1 MEFTSL
7 TAAGKLIMMLLC
19 LCGMPQ
25 GKETMFIDVINEKG
39 IVETVVVKPTA
50 DGFALFGNDKEGA
63 EKLMDIRRDGS
74 TTSFV
79 VSDDNRKID
88 LSKVFPAHDFK
99 DIATASN
106 VELKAAEG
114 GNFTM
119 RRSGGTVYVT
129 HPLGVTFSIHK

>member
-39 IVETVVVKPTA
+39 IVETVVAKPTA
-50 DGFALFGNDKEGA
+50 DGFALFENAKEGA

-88 LSKVFPAHDFK
+88 LKTVFPTHDFK
-99 DIATASN
+99 DISTASN

-114 GNFTM
+114 GNFKM

-129 HPLGVTFSIHK
+129 GPSGVTFSIHK